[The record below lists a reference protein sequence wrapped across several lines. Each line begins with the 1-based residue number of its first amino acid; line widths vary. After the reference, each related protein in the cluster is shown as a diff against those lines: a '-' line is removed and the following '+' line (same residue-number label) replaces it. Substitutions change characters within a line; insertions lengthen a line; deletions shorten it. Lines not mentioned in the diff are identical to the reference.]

1 MVRPLD
7 RPCDDEPVPPAGSEL
22 GIVAG
27 AVLCVVGVVCALD
40 AEPLDV
46 PGAVLCVVGV
56 GCGAGVACGA
66 GVVCTLGVPVAV
78 SCGAGADGG
87 EVVPSEWVPWFEMA
101 PDDGELPRS
110 PCGAAG

>member
-1 MVRPLD
+1 M
-7 RPCDDEPVPPAGSEL
+7 
-22 GIVAG
+22 AG

-56 GCGAGVACGA
+56 VGGAGVACGA
-66 GVVCTLGVPVAV
+66 GVVCPLDVPVAV

>member
-7 RPCDDEPVPPAGSEL
+7 RPCDDEEPAPPVGSEL

-27 AVLCVVGVVCALD
+27 AVLCVVGVVCGAD

-56 GCGAGVACGA
+56 GCGVAAGW
-66 GVVCTLGVPVAV
+66 TLDAV
-78 SCGAGADGG
+78 SCGAGAEVAGG
-87 EVVPSEWVPWFEMA
+87 WDVVSIE
-101 PDDGELPRS
+101 
-110 PCGAAG
+110 